1 LTFKFIYLAFREKKV
16 NFISIAFLC
25 VLLVLF
31 KTFFRETMKELK
43 NDLIEQFIVC
53 LDNDNEIT
61 MFKLNLAKSSQ
72 RETCV
77 KKTQHFN

>member
-1 LTFKFIYLAFREKKV
+1 
-16 NFISIAFLC
+16 
-25 VLLVLF
+25 
-31 KTFFRETMKELK
+31 MKELK